1 MLFYYSYKI
10 LNLNFREL
18 ALENE
23 CSMVRVDCSSYF
35 SGSAAEKLG
44 FQCIYSLNYEEYTNE
59 KGEVI
64 FNSLSPH
71 KQFKVYVISIEDFLH
86 TD

>member
-1 MLFYYSYKI
+1 MY

-18 ALENE
+18 AMENE
-23 CSMVRVDCSSYF
+23 CSMVRVECSSNF
-35 SGSAAEKLG
+35 SARAAEKLG
-44 FQCIYSLNYEEYTNE
+44 FQCIYTLHYKEYKNE

-64 FNSLSPH
+64 FNSLPPH
-71 KQFKVYVISIEDFLH
+71 KQFKVYVIPIKKYSH